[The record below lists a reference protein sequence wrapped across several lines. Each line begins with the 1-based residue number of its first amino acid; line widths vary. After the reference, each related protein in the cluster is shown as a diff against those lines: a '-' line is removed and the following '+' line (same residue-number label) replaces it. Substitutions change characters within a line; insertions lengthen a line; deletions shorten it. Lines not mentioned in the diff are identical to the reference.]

1 LPIASASLN
10 FIIASHVLEH
20 LPFPLAA
27 LKEWYRALAPGG
39 ALLVKIPDKRYTFD
53 IKRPRTPLKR
63 LRAEHDSPESFDW
76 QAHYIYFVEHV
87 DGRMPDESELSRA
100 VPALRRGDLNI
111 HYQVWIDED
120 LQQIVRF
127 TKEQWAFDWQRKV
140 FLRAHFY
147 RKEAT
152 MLLVRGGTV

>member
-1 LPIASASLN
+1 MSFLRNREDLSIR
-10 FIIASHVLEH
+10 
-20 LPFPLAA
+20 
-27 LKEWYRALAPGG
+27 YRKA
-39 ALLVKIPDKRYTFD
+39 DKRYTFD

-63 LRAEHDSPESFDW
+63 LRAEHDSPESCDW
-76 QAHYIYFVEHV
+76 QAHYIDFVEHV

-127 TKEQWAFDWQRKV
+127 TKEQWAFDWQPKV